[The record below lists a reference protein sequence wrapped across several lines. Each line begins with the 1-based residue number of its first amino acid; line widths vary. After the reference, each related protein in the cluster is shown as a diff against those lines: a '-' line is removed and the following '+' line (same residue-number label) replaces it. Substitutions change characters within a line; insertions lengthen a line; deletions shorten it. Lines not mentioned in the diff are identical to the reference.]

1 MYKNVKKDRD
11 VTSSLVSTISNEFRS
26 GFVSVIGRPNAG
38 KSTLLNHLLGQ
49 KVLIMS
55 DKPQTTR
62 NRIQC
67 ILTEE
72 RGQIIF
78 LDTPGI
84 HKPKHKL
91 GEYMVDKAKESMREV
106 DVIVYMVD
114 LSAEYG
120 PGEEF
125 IIQMLKQTQI
135 PCVLVLNK
143 VDLLAKKE
151 QLLHKIQHFAAL
163 VDFKAIV
170 PVSAKTGEN
179 TEELL
184 NVIFAQL
191 SKGPMYYP
199 EDEVTDQ
206 PERFIMAELVR
217 EKVLQL
223 TRDEV
228 PHSIAV
234 VIEEVEEK
242 KSLVKVRALIVVER
256 ESQKGIIIGAK
267 GKQLKEIGSLARMD
281 IEALLGSPVFLE
293 LWVKV
298 KKDWRNR
305 IDSLRNYGYGKERD

>member
-1 MYKNVKKDRD
+1 MVSKK
-11 VTSSLVSTISNEFRS
+11 SGEFRS

-91 GEYMVDKAKESMREV
+91 GEYMVGAAKESMREV
-106 DVIVYMVD
+106 DMILYMVD
-114 LSAEYG
+114 LSSEYG

-125 IIQMLKQTQI
+125 IIEMLKQTQT

-143 VDLLAKKE
+143 VDLLSKE
-151 QLLHKIQHFAAL
+151 QLMRKIQQFSAL
-163 VDFKAIV
+163 AEFKAIV
-170 PVSAKTGEN
+170 PISAKTGEN
-179 TEELL
+179 TDELL
-184 NVIFAQL
+184 NVIFGHL

-223 TRDEV
+223 MRDEV

-234 VIEEVEEK
+234 VVEEVTEK
-242 KSLVKVRALIVVER
+242 KTLVKVRALIVVER
-256 ESQKGIIIGAK
+256 DSQKGIIIGAG
-267 GKQLKEIGSLARMD
+267 GKQLKEIGSLARKD

-305 IDSLRNYGYGKERD
+305 VDSLRNYGYGKERGE

>member
-1 MYKNVKKDRD
+1 MLERTSNSKD
-11 VTSSLVSTISNEFRS
+11 FRS

-62 NRIQC
+62 NKIQC
-67 ILTEE
+67 ILTED

-91 GEYMVDKAKESMREV
+91 GEYMVDAARNSLKDV
-106 DVIVYMVD
+106 DVLVYVVD
-114 LSAEYG
+114 AAEKYG
-120 PGEEF
+120 SGEEY
-125 IIQMLKQTQI
+125 IINMIKEATT
-135 PCVLVLNK
+135 PCILALNK
-143 VDLLAKKE
+143 IDLLSKE
-151 QLLHKIQHFAAL
+151 LLIALVEQYAGL
-163 VDFKAIV
+163 VDFVAVV
-170 PVSAKTGEN
+170 PISAKTGNN
-179 TEELL
+179 TDELL
-184 NVIFAQL
+184 KVIFEHLEQ
-191 SKGPMYYP
+191 GPLYYP

-217 EKVLQL
+217 EKVLAL

-234 VIEEVEEK
+234 VVEEVQEK
-242 KSLVKVRALIVVER
+242 QTLVKVRALIMVER
-256 ESQKGIIIGAK
+256 DSQKGIIIGGG
-267 GKQLKEIGSLARMD
+267 GKLLKEIGRLARED
-281 IEALLGSPVFLE
+281 IEKLLGSKVFLE

-305 IDSLRNYGYGKERD
+305 QQSLRELGYDRRET

>member
-1 MYKNVKKDRD
+1 M
-11 VTSSLVSTISNEFRS
+11 TSTKSDEFRS

-91 GEYMVDKAKESMREV
+91 GEYMVGKAKESMREV
-106 DVIVYMVD
+106 DVILYMVD

-125 IIQMLKQTQI
+125 IIEMLKQTQI

-143 VDLLAKKE
+143 VDLLATKE
-151 QLLHKIQHFAAL
+151 QLLRKIQQFSAL

-179 TEELL
+179 TDELL
-184 NVIFAQL
+184 NVIFTQL
-191 SKGPMYYP
+191 SKGPLYYP

-223 TRDEV
+223 TRDEI

-242 KSLVKVRALIVVER
+242 KTLVKVRALIVVER
-256 ESQKGIIIGAK
+256 ESQKGIIIGAG

-281 IEALLGSPVFLE
+281 IETLLGSPVFLE

-305 IDSLRNYGYGKERD
+305 MDSLRNYGYGKERE

>member
-1 MYKNVKKDRD
+1 MNY
-11 VTSSLVSTISNEFRS
+11 SNPSPGFRS

-38 KSTLLNHLLGQ
+38 KSTLLNQLLGQ

-62 NRIQC
+62 NKIQC
-67 ILTEE
+67 IFTEE
-72 RGQIIF
+72 RGQVIF

-91 GEYMVDKAKESMREV
+91 GKFMVDAAIESLREVDLILYMVDA
-106 DVIVYMVD
+106 
-114 LSAEYG
+114 SAEFG
-120 PGEEF
+120 SGEEY
-125 IIQMLKQTQI
+125 IINAVKQVKT
-135 PCVLVLNK
+135 PCILVLNK
-143 VDLLAKKE
+143 IDLLKKE
-151 QLLHKIQHFAAL
+151 QVLKLIQDYSKLA
-163 VDFKAIV
+163 DFLAIV
-170 PVSAKTGEN
+170 PISAKTGEN
-179 TEELL
+179 KDELL
-184 NVIFAQL
+184 KVIFSQL
-191 SKGPMYYP
+191 QEGPMYYP

-234 VIEEVEEK
+234 VVESVEEK
-242 KSLVKVRALIVVER
+242 ATLVKVRALIIVER
-256 ESQKGIIIGAK
+256 DSQKGIIIGQG
-267 GKQLKEIGSLARMD
+267 GKLLKEIGRLARQD
-281 IEALLGSPVFLE
+281 IETLLGSKVFLE

-305 IDSLRNYGYGKERD
+305 IDNLRELGYSDRK

>member
-1 MYKNVKKDRD
+1 M
-11 VTSSLVSTISNEFRS
+11 VSTKSDEFRS

-91 GEYMVDKAKESMREV
+91 GEYMVGKAKESMREV
-106 DVIVYMVD
+106 DVILYMVD

-120 PGEEF
+120 PGEEY
-125 IIQMLKQTQI
+125 IIEMLKQTQI

-143 VDLLAKKE
+143 VDLLATKE
-151 QLLHKIQHFAAL
+151 QLLGKIQQFSAL

-191 SKGPMYYP
+191 ARGPLYYP

-223 TRDEV
+223 TRDEI

-242 KSLVKVRALIVVER
+242 KTLVKVRALIVVER
-256 ESQKGIIIGAK
+256 ESQKGIIIGAG

-281 IEALLGSPVFLE
+281 IETLLGSPVFLE

-305 IDSLRNYGYGKERD
+305 MDSLRNYGYGKERE

>member
-1 MYKNVKKDRD
+1 MAAKK
-11 VTSSLVSTISNEFRS
+11 SPEFRS

-91 GEYMVDKAKESMREV
+91 GEFMVGAAKESMREV
-106 DVIVYMVD
+106 DLILYMVD
-114 LSAEYG
+114 LSAEFG
-120 PGEEF
+120 PGEEY
-125 IIQMLKQTQI
+125 IISMLKQTKT
-135 PCVLVLNK
+135 PCVLALNK
-143 VDLLAKKE
+143 VDLLNKE
-151 QLLHKIQHFAAL
+151 QLMRKVQEFSRKA
-163 VDFKAIV
+163 DFKAIV
-170 PVSAKTGEN
+170 PISAKTGEN
-179 TEELL
+179 TDELL
-184 NVIFAQL
+184 NVIFNQL
-191 SKGPMYYP
+191 SSGPLYYP

-223 TRDEV
+223 THDEI

-234 VIEEVEEK
+234 VIEEVQEK
-242 KSLVKVRALIVVER
+242 KTLVKVRALVVVER
-256 ESQKGIIIGAK
+256 ESQKGIIIGSG
-267 GKQLKEIGSLARMD
+267 GKQLKEIGRLARQD

-305 IDSLRNYGYGKERD
+305 PDSLRNYGYGKERE

>member
-1 MYKNVKKDRD
+1 MA
-11 VTSSLVSTISNEFRS
+11 SLLVSTSKEFRS

-72 RGQIIF
+72 RGQIVF

-91 GEYMVDKAKESMREV
+91 GEYMVGAAKESIREV
-106 DVIVYMVD
+106 DVILYMVD

-125 IIQMLKQTQI
+125 IIQMLKQTKT

-143 VDLLAKKE
+143 VDLLTKE
-151 QLLHKIQHFAAL
+151 QLMRRVQEFSAFM
-163 VDFKAIV
+163 DFKAIV
-170 PVSAKTGEN
+170 PISAKTGEN
-179 TEELL
+179 TDELL
-184 NVIFAQL
+184 NVIFGQL

-217 EKVLQL
+217 EKVLEL
-223 TRDEV
+223 THDEI

-242 KSLVKVRALIVVER
+242 KTLVKVRALIVVER
-256 ESQKGIIIGAK
+256 DSQKGIIIGAG
-267 GKQLKEIGSLARMD
+267 GKQLKEIGSLARRD

-305 IDSLRNYGYGKERD
+305 VDSLRNYGYGKERG